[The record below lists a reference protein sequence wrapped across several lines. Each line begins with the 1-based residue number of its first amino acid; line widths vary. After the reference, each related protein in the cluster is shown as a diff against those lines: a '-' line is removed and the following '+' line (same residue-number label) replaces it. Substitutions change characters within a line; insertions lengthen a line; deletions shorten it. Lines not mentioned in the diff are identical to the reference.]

1 MHVCWSDLNYSR
13 AMMHNQLTAVVPEIA
28 VDIPLQDSAHGA
40 DPGDTAVQKD
50 KGQPSVPLAVC
61 KYMVECTS
69 SAHGFHQVSDDDK
82 RTQTILQDTQKK
94 LSDINSIPGP
104 AGTDINVIDHA
115 NTAMTVLDT
124 IDATYLQPLKTFN
137 TVVNAIAN
145 ASCISRICS
154 DPV

>member
-82 RTQTILQDTQKK
+82 HTQTILQDAQKK

-104 AGTDINVIDHA
+104 AGTGVGAINGA
-115 NTAMTVLDT
+115 NTAMTGLDT

-137 TVVNAIAN
+137 TVVNGIAN
-145 ASCISRICS
+145 ASFVPSMDS
-154 DPV
+154 NPV